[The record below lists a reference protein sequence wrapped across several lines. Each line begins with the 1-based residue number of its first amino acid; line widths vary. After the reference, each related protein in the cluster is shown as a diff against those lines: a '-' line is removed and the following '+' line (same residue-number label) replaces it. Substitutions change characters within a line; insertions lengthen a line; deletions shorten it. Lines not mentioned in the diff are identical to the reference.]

1 MAENRP
7 AGKWDSDLPDWLRG
21 HIHPPPG
28 IEEQPPAQT
37 KPEEAPPVAPGDM
50 PRFTGLLPWLDQQTS
65 GAPAGGSPFDQ
76 GAPSPESLRGLT
88 GQLPWLE
95 DVVSRQPPSGEP
107 PTDDS
112 GPVDLGALEWT
123 EPDVVPPEAGGMP
136 FDQGAPSPESL
147 RGLTG
152 QLPWLEDV
160 VPQPPTAG
168 QPPVPA
174 ADLAALDWMADVE
187 PAETPP
193 DELPTAEWLS
203 QAPIPTIPPEI
214 EPLPSD
220 APIPDWLASAES
232 FGHTEPPVVPSAAS
246 GESVPDWL
254 ATADVFEQAQAPEPP
269 APAQPVPDWLGS
281 VDEFAAGFAEEAPA
295 AGPSAEAVPD
305 WLGAADE
312 FAAGFGEEAPAG
324 EVGEVPAEEAAPAWI
339 RADTGAL
346 PETTA
351 SDLTYEAWMEQQEEA
366 QRQPTPEELLAAEV
380 PDWFE
385 AVAAETPEETPA
397 APAAPAKSGPDFVP
411 DWYLGLEEQDT
422 SAAPEWFSKLDFS
435 ADALAAAPE
444 LPQEAPPPAPAPEEP
459 AFDFASDLGAAPA
472 AAAPAEEVPD
482 WFAGIDLGTP
492 AAPPAPTP
500 EEPAFDFGVD
510 LGAAPVAAAPAEE
523 VPDWFA
529 DFHEQ
534 PAQPAAPSPA
544 PAAVPLDEV
553 PDWLSALPAD
563 MPAQQEIPPE
573 LFSTDAML
581 AEAADLDFM
590 NLIDQQLGAEPP
602 VPSAPVEMM
611 TEREAQFD
619 LDDLLAELQ
628 LPEDAPLTGLSGMQ
642 VQPPA
647 APTIPAE
654 AGPEVPD
661 WLARARPTAEGGRQV
676 SAVVE
681 ALRSPETPLENL
693 TERLKALRILTG
705 EAAKVEPAPA
715 PDQPS
720 GAILASI
727 TGGLIPTQVFRDPG
741 APEMIDAVRLDEA
754 QQARVKSLEAL
765 LGLDRVLPQ
774 VQLDEEGQ
782 PIPVDER
789 AEAREVSRIARAE
802 RRARARSRRKLDRA
816 AISLLL
822 LAAMILPFFVG
833 ALRIVEPPAAV
844 LDPARQGTLD
854 RAIQR
859 LGQGDLVLVGFEYSP
874 TAAGELDPLAQTLL
888 THLLLRG
895 ARPVI
900 VSTNPAG
907 ILHARDVL
915 AGLANDPFLLAH
927 RGRAPD
933 DPLVM
938 PDDYVIL
945 PYLPG
950 GVVGLRA
957 LTATSTDPHAL
968 NQGVFAAD
976 FQGNPTGLDVRWLQ
990 VSFRL
995 VLVLAERGDDL
1006 RLWVEQVASAVDL
1019 PVAAGV
1025 TAAAEPV
1032 ARPYFVAGQLMGLLA
1047 GYRDAYTYDQVLL
1060 RSLPPVTS
1068 LPPHGA
1074 GGAAAPTSTVDPN
1087 ATPLPEGL
1095 ATLTPTPTATPTAT
1109 LTPTTTPTETPIPTD
1124 TPTPTPLSARDAAAT
1139 ARATASGTLP
1149 PTPLPTRQVFVTAT
1163 PMPEGGAAGITVE
1176 TTAQPGVVTAERPY
1190 QDERW
1195 YSMGLGA
1202 LTAVGIIG
1210 LGALVNLARGIRR
1223 RREP

>member
-1 MAENRP
+1 VTENRP

-28 IEEQPPAQT
+28 IEEHPPAKT
-37 KPEEAPPVAPGDM
+37 GPEEAAPVAPGDM
-50 PRFTGLLPWLDQQTS
+50 PRFTGLLPWLDQQAS

-95 DVVSRQPPSGEP
+95 DVVSRQPSAEEP

-123 EPDVVPPEAGGMP
+123 EPDAAGPGASGLP
-136 FDQGAPSPESL
+136 FDQDTPSPESL

-152 QLPWLEDV
+152 QLPWLGDGV
-160 VPQPPTAG
+160 SRPPAAG
-168 QPPVPA
+168 QPPAPA

-187 PAETPP
+187 PEQIPL

-203 QAPIPTIPPEI
+203 QAPIPIIPTEI
-214 EPLPSD
+214 EPPPSE
-220 APIPDWLASAES
+220 APIPDWLAAAES
-232 FGHTEPPVVPSAAS
+232 LGHTEPPVAPSAAS

-254 ATADVFEQAQAPEPP
+254 ATADVLEQAQAAEPP
-269 APAQPVPDWLGS
+269 APAQAVPDWLGS
-281 VDEFAAGFAEEAPA
+281 VDDFAAGFAEEAPA
-295 AGPSAEAVPD
+295 AGPSAGAVPD

-312 FAAGFGEEAPAG
+312 FAAGFAQEAPA
-324 EVGEVPAEEAAPAWI
+324 EEVPAGEAAPEWI
-339 RADTGAL
+339 KADTGTL
-346 PETTA
+346 PETAA

-385 AVAAETPEETPA
+385 AVAAETPEEAPA
-397 APAAPAKSGPDFVP
+397 APAAPARSGPDFVP

-435 ADALAAAPE
+435 ADVLAAAPE
-444 LPQEAPPPAPAPEEP
+444 LPQEAPSPPPAPSSEEA
-459 AFDFASDLGAAPA
+459 AFDFGADLGATPA
-472 AAAPAEEVPD
+472 AAAPTEEVPD
-482 WFAGIDLGTP
+482 WFAGIDLGAP
-492 AAPPAPTP
+492 AAPPAPAM
-500 EEPAFDFGVD
+500 EEPAFDFGPEP
-510 LGAAPVAAAPAEE
+510 GEASAAAAPAGE

-529 DFHEQ
+529 DFREQ
-534 PAQPAAPSPA
+534 PEQPAAPPPV
-544 PAAVPLDEV
+544 PAAAPLDEV
-553 PDWLSALPAD
+553 PDWLNALPAD
-563 MPAQQEIPPE
+563 MPARQEIPPE
-573 LFSTDAML
+573 LFSTDAMF
-581 AEAADLDFM
+581 AEAAELDFM

-602 VPSAPVEMM
+602 VSSAPAEMM

-628 LPEDAPLTGLSGMQ
+628 LPEGAPLTGLSGMQ
-642 VQPPA
+642 VQSPA
-647 APTIPAE
+647 APAIPTE

-676 SAVVE
+676 SAVAE

-720 GAILASI
+720 DAILASI

-754 QQARVKSLEAL
+754 QQARVKALEAL

-774 VQLDEEGQ
+774 VQLDDEGQ

-915 AGLANDPFLLAH
+915 AGLAGDPFLLAH

-933 DPLVM
+933 DPLGM

-968 NQGVFAAD
+968 NRGVFAAD
-976 FQGNPTGLDVRWLQ
+976 FQGNPTGLDVRFMQ
-990 VSFRL
+990 ISFKL

-1006 RLWVEQVASAVDL
+1006 RLWVEQVASAVNL

-1032 ARPYFVAGQLMGLLA
+1032 ARPYFAAGQLMGLLA

-1060 RSLPPVTS
+1060 RSLPPVTP
-1068 LPPHGA
+1068 LPPRGA
-1074 GGAAAPTSTVDPN
+1074 GEAAAAPTSTVDPN

-1109 LTPTTTPTETPIPTD
+1109 LTPTATPTETPIPTD
-1124 TPTPTPLSARDAAAT
+1124 TPTPTPLTARDATAT
-1139 ARATASGTLP
+1139 ARAIASGTLP
-1149 PTPLPTRQVFVTAT
+1149 PTPLPTRQSFVTAT
-1163 PMPEGGAAGITVE
+1163 PMPEGGVVGGVVE
-1176 TTAQPGVVTAERPY
+1176 ATAQPGIVTAERPY